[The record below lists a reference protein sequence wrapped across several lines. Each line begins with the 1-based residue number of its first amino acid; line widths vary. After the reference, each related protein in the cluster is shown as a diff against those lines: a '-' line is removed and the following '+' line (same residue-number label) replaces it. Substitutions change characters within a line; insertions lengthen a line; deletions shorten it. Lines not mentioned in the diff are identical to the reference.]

1 MRVEVYYNLHKK
13 VFSIRSCKT
22 VLVVEHATNVCIDN
36 AEFVVRQSGREQVL
50 REKRKNVH
58 AFVRGDWV
66 KCTQKLTG
74 KVATYNPYK
83 YKSFVNAVT
92 EEPLRKAQSVHLFKV
107 DKPTILYT

>member
-22 VLVVEHATNVCIDN
+22 GRVVEHATNVCIDN

-50 REKRKNVH
+50 REQRKNVH

-66 KCTQKLTG
+66 KAT
-74 KVATYNPYK
+74 KVTPNKIATYNPYK
-83 YKSFVNAVT
+83 YDSFVNAVT
-92 EEPLRKAQSVHLFKV
+92 EEPLHKTQSVHLYKQ
-107 DKPTILYT
+107 DRPTILYT